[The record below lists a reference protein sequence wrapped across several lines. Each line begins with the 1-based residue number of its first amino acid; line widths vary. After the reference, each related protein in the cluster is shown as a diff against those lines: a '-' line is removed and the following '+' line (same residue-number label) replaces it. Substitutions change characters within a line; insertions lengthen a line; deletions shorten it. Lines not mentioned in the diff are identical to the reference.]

1 VKNTNIVTLV
11 NLDYFKYMKKIKSFN
26 AFKFKHMKKS
36 VWIYNPKIH

>member
-1 VKNTNIVTLV
+1 
-11 NLDYFKYMKKIKSFN
+11 MKKIKSFN